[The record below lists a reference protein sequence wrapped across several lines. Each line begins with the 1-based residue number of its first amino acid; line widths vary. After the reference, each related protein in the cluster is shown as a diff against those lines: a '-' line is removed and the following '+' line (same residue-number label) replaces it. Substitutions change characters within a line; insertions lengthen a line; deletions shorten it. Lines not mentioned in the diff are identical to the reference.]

1 MLACLFW
8 KNGFPVTCIARP
20 EAVLELNKTGLRL
33 QSRVF
38 GDFIARPEFVS
49 RLDFKPDILFITV
62 KANEL
67 LESLDSVPVN
77 LAEDSVI
84 IPFLNGLEHIELLRG
99 RFGKRIAVGMI
110 GKVESKKSGQGVI
123 AHPSPNVPEVEIASS
138 DLSKEALQKIADV
151 LRIIGIRVEILE
163 NEKEVIW
170 RKLVRNNA
178 ISSLTALN
186 NQPLGFIRNHPEWRK
201 KLEACVKEGALI
213 ARAEG
218 VDLDPEEV
226 MKQINS
232 LPDGVTSSLQRDI
245 ASGKDSEIEAI
256 LGAVLRRAEHYK
268 ISCPTIKEIYQQLK
282 KLV

>member
-110 GKVESKKSGQGVI
+110 GKVESKKSGPGII

-138 DLSKEALQKIADV
+138 DLSPEMLQKITDA
-151 LRIIGIRVEILE
+151 LEKIGMKVEILE
-163 NEKEVIW
+163 NE
-170 RKLVRNNA
+170 
-178 ISSLTALN
+178 
-186 NQPLGFIRNHPEWRK
+186 
-201 KLEACVKEGALI
+201 VK
-213 ARAEG
+213 
-218 VDLDPEEV
+218 
-226 MKQINS
+226 
-232 LPDGVTSSLQRDI
+232 I
-245 ASGKDSEIEAI
+245 ASGVHDKHEKSIQKINVQQLNGLQRFKHTEIPKFLKQWEQAMADKEPADAI
-256 LGAVLRRAEHYK
+256 LK
-268 ISCPTIKEIYQQLK
+268 QISNE
-282 KLV
+282 